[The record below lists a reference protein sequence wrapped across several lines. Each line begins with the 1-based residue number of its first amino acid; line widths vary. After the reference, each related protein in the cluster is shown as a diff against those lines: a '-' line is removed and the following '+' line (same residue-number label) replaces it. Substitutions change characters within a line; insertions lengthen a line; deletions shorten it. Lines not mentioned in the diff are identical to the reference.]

1 MAISSIL
8 FIKDVLE
15 VSKFFLLKVVERS
28 GISKDELYRRVN
40 NSNLRYLSP
49 KTKTDLDSAIIKGE
63 AADIIEISTLIIH
76 LNIASDFEKGSE
88 FEEKLYDDVRAV
100 RRIRNKLK
108 HTARLLSNE
117 ECNAYL
123 EELKDLA
130 DRFENRLNAAPNEYR
145 NLVLEIDIKRRQH
158 FIVDG
163 K

>member
-130 DRFENRLNAAPNEYR
+130 DRFENRLNAAPNEYLH
-145 NLVLEIDIKRRQH
+145 LVREINIKRRQH